1 MPLHWSPLLLLLAL
15 VVLANALPALLG
27 LLLGPARPLDGGRCL
42 PLDGRPF
49 LGRSKTWR
57 GLVASFVGTA
67 LGALV
72 LGLPWTLGLEVAAG
86 AMLGDLAASFVK
98 RRLGRPPSAS
108 VPLLD
113 QVPESLLPA
122 LAVKAQLALG
132 WRDLWVLILAFIAI
146 DIVLTQAGRWVS
158 GLMGRFRRVGARG
171 P

>member
-1 MPLHWSPLLLLLAL
+1 MTLHWPSLLMLLAL

-42 PLDGRPF
+42 PLDGRPL
-49 LGRSKTWR
+49 LGRSKTWQ
-57 GLVASFVGTA
+57 GLVASLIGTV

-86 AMLGDLAASFVK
+86 AMLGDLAASFIK
-98 RRLGRPPSAS
+98 RRLGRPPSTS

-113 QVPESLLPA
+113 QVPEALVPA
-122 LAVKAQLALG
+122 LAAKAQLALG
-132 WRDLWVLILAFIAI
+132 WPDLWVLVLAFIAI
-146 DIVLTQAGRWVS
+146 DIVLTQAGLWVS
-158 GLMGRFRRVGARG
+158 GLLGRFRRAGARG

>member
-1 MPLHWSPLLLLLAL
+1 MLLLLAL

-27 LLLGPARPLDGGRCL
+27 LLLGPARALDGGRCL
-42 PLDGRPF
+42 PLDGRPL

-57 GLVASFVGTA
+57 GLLASLVGTTLA
-67 LGALV
+67 APV

-86 AMLGDLAASFVK
+86 AMLGDLAASFTK

-113 QVPESLLPA
+113 QVPEALVPA
-122 LAVKAQLALG
+122 LAAKGQLALG
-132 WRDLWVLILAFIAI
+132 WADLWVLVLAFIAV
-146 DIVLTQAGRWVS
+146 DIVLTQVGRWVS
-158 GLMGRFRRVGARG
+158 GLLARLRRAGARG

>member
-1 MPLHWSPLLLLLAL
+1 MPILLGL

-27 LLLGPARPLDGGRCL
+27 LLLGPARPLDGGRYL
-42 PLDGRPF
+42 SLDGRPL
-49 LGRSKTWR
+49 LGSSKTWR
-57 GLVASFVGTA
+57 GLVASLVGTA
-67 LGALV
+67 MGALG
-72 LGLPWTLGLEVAAG
+72 LGLPWALGLEVAAG
-86 AMLGDLAASFVK
+86 AMLGDLAASFIK

-132 WRDLWVLILAFIAI
+132 WPDVLVLILAFIVI
-146 DIVLTQAGRWVS
+146 DIVLTQTGRWVS